1 MGGKWVVKRDAGN
14 RAEPILPARQ
24 KITLQRVICKE
35 VRTNQKRKSFDYH
48 FIPQNLTISTGQAG
62 RGESASLAS
71 HAAYARA
78 SAASL
83 P

>member
-24 KITLQRVICKE
+24 KVTLQRVICKK
-35 VRTNQKRKSFDYH
+35 VRANQKRKSFDHH
-48 FIPQNLTISTGQAG
+48 FIPQNLTMPTGQAG

-71 HAAYARA
+71 QAAYARA